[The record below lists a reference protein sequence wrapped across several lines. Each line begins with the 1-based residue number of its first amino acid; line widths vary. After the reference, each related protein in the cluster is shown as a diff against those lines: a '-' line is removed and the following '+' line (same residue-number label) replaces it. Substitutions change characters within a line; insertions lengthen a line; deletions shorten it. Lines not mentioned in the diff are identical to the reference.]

1 MSIDKIGKR
10 TPSDYARPATIK
22 GETYGIPGAEKPHL
36 FYQDRSKLPTA
47 DYGQG
52 IYVYDTQGNRYLDG
66 CSGAISANL
75 GHGNKR
81 VVAAAIE
88 QLNKIA
94 FVYRQ
99 QFENKP
105 ANELAELLARVSP
118 PQLNR
123 VFFVN
128 SGSEAVEAAIKLA
141 RQYWWCKGNRGKS
154 MVISTRPSYH
164 GATLGALATT
174 DYTPLNVPFR
184 SMTMHSPKTAA
195 PFCYHCPLSKEY
207 PGCGMACALD
217 LQRKI
222 DVYGADNIAAF
233 IVEPIGGSTTG
244 AAVPPDEYFPIIE
257 QICHDNGILLIIDD
271 VMMGCGRT
279 GTFFGFEHWDI
290 TPDIIATSKGLS
302 AGYGP
307 IGAIIAS
314 DTVVEPVLESGGFMH
329 GHTYA
334 GNPLSSAIALA
345 AMHEILENKLVENAR
360 DVGTYMHERLHEL
373 KAQHPVIGDIRGR
386 GLIAGVEFVQSREL
400 REPFP
405 ANWFVALEA
414 TELARKH
421 GLLIYPRRSVYGLRG
436 DHVLVAPPL
445 IIDRKG
451 VDELIERFDRALRD
465 LAKLLVKH
473 IHEISEKFEDQTV
486 QRYEQ
491 SDAVP
496 DYARGELDSVAP
508 IADAN
513 VTAAMETGH
522 FNPRDFEPRADDGKD
537 EGN

>member
-1 MSIDKIGKR
+1 VD
-10 TPSDYARPATIK
+10 

-154 MVISTRPSYH
+154 MIISTRPSYH

-207 PGCGMACALD
+207 PECGMACALD

-222 DVYGADNIAAF
+222 EVYGADNIAAF

-257 QICHDNGILLIIDD
+257 QICHDNGILLIVDD

-314 DTVVEPVLESGGFMH
+314 DSVVEPVLESGGFMH

-373 KAQHPVIGDIRGR
+373 KAEHPVIGDIRGR
-386 GLIAGVEFVQSREL
+386 GLIAGVEFVQSREQ

-405 ANWFVALEA
+405 AHWFVALEA

-421 GLLIYPRRSVYGLRG
+421 GLLVYPRRSIYGLRG
-436 DHVLVAPPL
+436 DHVLIAPPL
-445 IIDRKG
+445 IIDRNG

-465 LAKLLVKH
+465 LQKLLVKH
-473 IHEISEKFEDQTV
+473 IHKISEKFEDQTV

-491 SDAVP
+491 SDTVP
-496 DYARGELDSVAP
+496 DYARGEIDSVAP

-522 FNPRDFEPRADDGKD
+522 FDPRDFEPRADDSPD